1 MINMKHNY
9 KKQIVR
15 GFLLLAG
22 VMPFA
27 IDAATVVAT
36 VDAQIST
43 NATLSASTGMVF
55 GDMTAGNLGG
65 TVVLDPDGRRI
76 STGTVSLN
84 RASVSSPATLSLSGT
99 PNGLYTIVLPSSV
112 VLNDGGAN
120 NMIVTDFRSFPDAG
134 GQLNGS
140 GVASVKI
147 GGTLNVGANQGFG
160 NYSGSMTVVINYF

>member
-1 MINMKHNY
+1 MIKLI
-9 KKQIVR
+9 KKQSIKF
-15 GFLLLAG
+15 FLGTALAG
-22 VMPFA
+22 VIPGA
-27 IDAATVVAT
+27 LNAATISAT

-65 TVVLDPDGRRI
+65 TVVLDPDGRRV

-84 RASVSSPATLSLSGT
+84 RASVSSPATLSLAGT
-99 PNGLYTIVLPSSV
+99 PNGTYSIVLPSNV
-112 VLNDGGAN
+112 VLSDGGAN
-120 NMIVTDFRSFPDAG
+120 NMLVTDFTSFPDVG

-140 GVASVKI
+140 GVATVKV
-147 GGTLNVGANQGFG
+147 GGKLNVGANQGFG

>member
-1 MINMKHNY
+1 MIFMNNMN
-9 KKQIVR
+9 KKQMVR
-15 GFLLLAG
+15 ILCLLAG
-22 VMPFA
+22 VIPFA
-27 IDAATVVAT
+27 SNAATVNAT

-43 NATLSASTGMVF
+43 NATLAASTGMVF

-65 TVVLDPDGRRI
+65 TVVLDPDGRRV

-84 RASVSSPATLSLSGT
+84 RASVSSPATISLSGT
-99 PNGLYTIVLPSSV
+99 PNGLYTIILPSSV

-120 NMIVTDFRSFPDAG
+120 NMIVTDFRSFPDTG

-140 GVASVKI
+140 GIATVKV

-160 NYSGSMTVVINYF
+160 SYSGSMTVVINYF